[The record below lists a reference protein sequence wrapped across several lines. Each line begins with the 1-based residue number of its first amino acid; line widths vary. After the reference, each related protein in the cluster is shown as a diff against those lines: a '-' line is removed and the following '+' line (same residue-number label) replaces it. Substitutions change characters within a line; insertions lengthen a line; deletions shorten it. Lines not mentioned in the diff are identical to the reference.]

1 MLRGSS
7 LKKRSPKV
15 SSISLISL
23 SNSSI
28 QYLSL
33 IDAMALPNTKAE
45 NCFRFH
51 VPDHTS
57 LATLAASLFAS
68 PCMAMQTISQSVLVP
83 FVVLKYIS
91 DMAKSAKPKLPF
103 DPHAEDEEIKM
114 ELRPLVS
121 ETVVKRRL
129 PRIKEEKAPDF
140 DTLLDGF
147 LQTYQPKKRGRNATP
162 ELLQV
167 QKHFDSIQKG
177 VDAGVTFKVLATL
190 LSEAT
195 GLKYTES
202 KIRSQWT
209 AEARKRGVKAP
220 RKARTA
226 A

>member
-1 MLRGSS
+1 MRIAFVMHHIARALSQIPAQI
-7 LKKRSPKV
+7 LV
-15 SSISLISL
+15 SF
-23 SNSSI
+23 
-28 QYLSL
+28 
-33 IDAMALPNTKAE
+33 PV
-45 NCFRFH
+45 F
-51 VPDHTS
+51 
-57 LATLAASLFAS
+57 
-68 PCMAMQTISQSVLVP
+68 
-83 FVVLKYIS
+83 KYIS
-91 DMAKSAKPKLPF
+91 FMAKSAKPKLPF
-103 DPHAEDEEIKM
+103 DPHAEGEEIKVEM
-114 ELRPLVS
+114 RPLVR
-121 ETVVKRRL
+121 ETVVNRRI

-140 DTLLDGF
+140 DTLLKGF

-190 LSEAT
+190 LGEAT

-220 RKARTA
+220 RKPRTA